1 MIDNQVF
8 FMQYSQVCF
17 HMQGMGS
24 IAIFTPSHFVIFAI
38 PEAMSQLFFFLKTS
52 YILKVHDLLNN
63 SLTHKVCPWNSNEE
77 LIHWKKEENC
87 QKKLLWPT

>member
-38 PEAMSQLFFFLKTS
+38 PEAMSQLFFFSKPLISWKYMTCLT
-52 YILKVHDLLNN
+52 ILL
-63 SLTHKVCPWNSNEE
+63 
-77 LIHWKKEENC
+77 
-87 QKKLLWPT
+87 PTKYVPETPTKS